1 MAGASIA
8 MKILTS
14 PAGCRRRPLYD
25 CRLARALVT
34 VPPLLIKP
42 PPSCRGQAARRVGA
56 IAITLG
62 AKTTKHGA
70 ARRTATGPSRSVK
83 DGTRGAMVAATWQIS
98 PPSSE
103 LGSAIC

>member
-34 VPPLLIKP
+34 VPP
-42 PPSCRGQAARRVGA
+42 
-56 IAITLG
+56 
-62 AKTTKHGA
+62 
-70 ARRTATGPSRSVK
+70 
-83 DGTRGAMVAATWQIS
+83 
-98 PPSSE
+98 PSSSNPHRHVVGR
-103 LGSAIC
+103 LPGGSVRLR